1 MGYHPHIIRLAS
13 PCKQIPI
20 GMETWKPAQSH
31 PVSMHSTLFIS
42 HISNDVSIFICFSAV
57 GLEQGFVFHKP
68 GISPSDARTGIPNA
82 HTPPLPRG
90 QGTAPSFIGLWC
102 ENRGAFVFGR
112 VQGNVVCIV
121 VVRTIIFYSTGR
133 WLLAGARPQCQPS
146 IVRGNSLFQD
156 RVSSITV

>member
-82 HTPPLPRG
+82 HTPPCPEDSAFLHRAVVGEQGRFCFREGTGERCLHCGRADNHILFNRPLALGGG
-90 QGTAPSFIGLWC
+90 QATMSA
-102 ENRGAFVFGR
+102 VH
-112 VQGNVVCIV
+112 
-121 VVRTIIFYSTGR
+121 
-133 WLLAGARPQCQPS
+133 CQ
-146 IVRGNSLFQD
+146 RE
-156 RVSSITV
+156 